1 MPTQRT
7 LTTMLALTLL
17 GATAIPAD
25 TLEKVDGTLLEGQY
39 VGGNKSS
46 VMFEAAGEVM
56 AFETSEVIAV
66 YFSAGVEA
74 AEALAA
80 TPSPKVITVPEGT
93 RLMIRTSEL
102 LDSRQHPAGHRFR
115 GQLEGALSVG
125 GQEIAPRG
133 AMVYGQISAAQQSG
147 RVAGSSNM
155 VVEFTDIMINE
166 RLYPIATTGLKA
178 QTSST
183 AGTTVRRTAR
193 GAAVGGLVGGSSGAR
208 TGAAVGAG
216 ASILTSGN
224 SIHIPAG
231 TLLET
236 GLRTP
241 LVIQ

>member
-1 MPTQRT
+1 MFRIRVLLMFLPLLLLS
-7 LTTMLALTLL
+7 LTAPL
-17 GATAIPAD
+17 AD
-25 TLEKVDGTLLEGQY
+25 TIELVDGTLLEGRY
-39 VGGNKSS
+39 VGGNKST
-46 VMFEAAGEVM
+46 VMFETAGEV
-56 AFETSEVIAV
+56 AALETSAVIAI

-80 TPSPKVITVPEGT
+80 APPPNVITVPQGT
-93 RLMIRTSEL
+93 RLMVRTSEV

-133 AMVYGQISAAQQSG
+133 AMVYGQIAAAQQSG
-147 RVAGSSNM
+147 RVAGSS
-155 VVEFTDIMINE
+155 
-166 RLYPIATTGLKA
+166 
-178 QTSST
+178 
-183 AGTTVRRTAR
+183 
-193 GAAVGGLVGGSSGAR
+193 GAL

-231 TLLET
+231 TLVET
-236 GLRTP
+236 SLRSP